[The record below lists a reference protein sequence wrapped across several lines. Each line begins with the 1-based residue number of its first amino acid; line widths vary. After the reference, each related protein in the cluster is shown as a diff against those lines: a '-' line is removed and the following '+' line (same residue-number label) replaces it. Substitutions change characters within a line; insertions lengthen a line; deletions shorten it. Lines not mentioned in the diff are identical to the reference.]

1 MPWKHGRAVRTLAL
15 IALSLWLWGVAMS
28 PTGINARCFRLIVA
42 RRNFKGDNVSRY
54 ARGLALLGLLWS
66 PCLPGRSSPVTDLGN
81 LAVNTEAAS
90 QSTITAVHMVL
101 SVANEVLELTPVE
114 EVIVAAQIAEDL
126 AILGDIVA
134 EANLL
139 SFDVQSLNAQ
149 ITVLFGLDNAPTTRT
164 GLDARIA
171 EIKRLYHQSLLFA
184 ARTQTLIM
192 TVFRTIDHLTRLI
205 DSIGALIGNLQAN
218 QTLVQ
223 VNSTMRKTLV
233 IMETQQAALAT
244 RRIPCNGS
252 RTWP

>member
-1 MPWKHGRAVRTLAL
+1 
-15 IALSLWLWGVAMS
+15 MS

-66 PCLPGRSSPVTDLGN
+66 VPAWAQLPVTDLGN

-184 ARTQTLIM
+184 ARTQTLIL

-223 VNSTMRKTLV
+223 VNSTMGKTLV
-233 IMETQQAALAT
+233 VMETQQAAWQRAETLQRLTDMAVIESLN
-244 RRIPCNGS
+244 RINEDRLIDHP
-252 RTWP
+252 R